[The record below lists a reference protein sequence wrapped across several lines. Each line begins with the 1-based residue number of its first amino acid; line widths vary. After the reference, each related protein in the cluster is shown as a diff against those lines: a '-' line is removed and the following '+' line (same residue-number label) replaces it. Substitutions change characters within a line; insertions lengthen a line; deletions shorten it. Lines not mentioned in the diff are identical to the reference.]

1 MNDRVKHLAATLLD
15 GPPGWLFGLA
25 AVPYGS
31 FNGLV
36 AVGLPFILRRHGFP
50 VERIAEI
57 SALVQAPAIWY
68 FLWAPVVDIKFRRR
82 TWILLLSLASAC
94 LTMLAL
100 GVAIVTARTVTVL
113 LVLASLFNQPVL
125 SALGGLMSGTVPNAK
140 RGRAAGWSEA
150 GVLGGGVV
158 AGGLAV
164 WLTGFAHPAVIVLTV
179 GVLIAAPAFV
189 VLAIEEP
196 HPARPGRREHLVRM
210 AREVAAML
218 KRRDA
223 WLAILFFLSPVSAGA
238 LMNLFSAVA
247 GDFRAPGSAVL
258 LVVAIGAVMTIAG
271 ALVGGVVL
279 DRFDRWRVY
288 PTAGLMAAVSAGVM
302 LLAPL
307 RPVTYVAGAA
317 AYAFVTGFGYA
328 AFMALALEVLGSETA
343 ASGTRFTLFMAASN
357 VPLVYMLRLDGLGHA
372 RYGVRGMLAA
382 DAIANAVFGL
392 LLIAILA
399 RKRSD
404 RFNTE
409 IQDDLGYSGA

>member
-1 MNDRVKHLAATLLD
+1 M
-15 GPPGWLFGLA
+15 PPAWLFGLA

-36 AVGLPFILRRHGFP
+36 AVGLPYILRRHGFP
-50 VERIAEI
+50 VERIAAI
-57 SALVQAPAIWY
+57 GALVQAPAIWY

-82 TWILLLSLASAC
+82 TWILFLSFASAC
-94 LTMLAL
+94 FTMLAL

-113 LVLASLFNQPVL
+113 LVLASVFNQPVL
-125 SALGGLMSGTVPNAK
+125 SALGGLMSGTVPNAV

-150 GVLGGGVV
+150 GMLGGGVFL
-158 AGGLAV
+158 GGLAV
-164 WLTGFAHPAVIVLTV
+164 WLAGFAHPAVIVLTA
-179 GVLIAAPAFV
+179 GVLIAAPALV

-196 HPARPGRREHLVRM
+196 QPARPGRREHLVRM
-210 AREVAAML
+210 AREVARML

-223 WLAILFFLSPVSAGA
+223 WLAIAFFLSPVSAGA

-247 GDFRAPGSAVL
+247 ADFKASASAVL
-258 LVVAIGAVMTIAG
+258 LVVAIGAVMTTAG

-288 PTAGLMAAVSAGVM
+288 PTAGLMAAACAGAM

-307 RPVTYVAGAA
+307 KPITYVAGAA

-357 VPLVYMLRLDGLGHA
+357 VPLVYMLRLDGVGHA
-372 RYGVRGMLAA
+372 HFGVRGMLAA
-382 DAIANAVFGL
+382 DAIANATFGL
-392 LLIAILA
+392 LLLAILA
-399 RKRSD
+399 WLRSEHS
-404 RFNTE
+404 RTG
-409 IQDDLGYSGA
+409 IHGALGATAAPDPLDVHVA